1 MGAANNSSSSNTGQG
16 LNGLPVPGGNGFAVS
31 RDLNPKLT
39 DVSSLKPLGRETRK
53 HPAAQLRKLQSSL
66 EQFGI
71 VLPVIVD
78 AERRVVAGWGLVL
91 AARKMAL
98 LQIPAVTID
107 DLDESRLRLLR
118 LALNRLG
125 EESSW
130 DFDALALEFADILEI
145 GIDVDLQLS
154 GFEMGEIDVAFAR
167 CAGDEEDDLPPLDEI
182 STPVTKLDDLWL
194 LDEHRLLCGDALTP
208 ESYRRLLGDERAQM
222 VFTDPPWNIPI
233 AGNVSGLGAVKHDD
247 FVMACGEMSAAE
259 FEAFLRTALGN
270 AATHSVD
277 GSIHYVC
284 MGWSK
289 MRELLAATDTIYSE
303 LKNLCVWCKP
313 NGGMG
318 SLYRSRHEL
327 VFVFKQGLA
336 PHINN
341 IELGRYGRNR
351 SNLWDY
357 PSQNVLNRTSK
368 SKLALHPTPKPVGL
382 VADAIR
388 DCSHR
393 NGIILDPFG
402 GAGSTL
408 IAAER
413 TGRRACLIELEPR
426 FVDAT
431 IKRWQKLTGKT
442 AVNSATGAHFS
453 PESKTTSNGS
463 AASSDGDRLLTDG
476 AQ

>member
-1 MGAANNSSSSNTGQG
+1 MGAANISSSSNTGQD
-16 LNGLPVPGGNGFAVS
+16 LNGVPVPGGNGFAVS

-53 HPAAQLRKLQSSL
+53 HPAAQVRKLQSSL
-66 EQFGI
+66 EQFGV
-71 VLPVIVD
+71 VLPVVVD

-91 AARKMAL
+91 AAKKMGL
-98 LQIPAVTID
+98 LQVPAVTID
-107 DLDESRLRLLR
+107 DLGEAKLRLLR

-130 DFDALALEFADILEI
+130 DFDALTLEFSDILEI
-145 GIDVDLQLS
+145 DVYADLQIS

-167 CAGDEEDDLPPLDEI
+167 GAGDEEDDLQALDENA
-182 STPVTKLDDLWL
+182 TPVAKLGDLWL
-194 LDEHRLLCGDALTP
+194 LGDHRILCGDALAL
-208 ESYRRLLGDERAQM
+208 ESYKRLLGEELAQM
-222 VFTDPPWNIPI
+222 VFADPPWNIPI
-233 AGNVSGLGAVKHDD
+233 AGNVSGLGTVKHDD
-247 FVMACGEMSAAE
+247 FIMACGEMSATQ
-259 FEAFLRTALGN
+259 FESFLRTALGN
-270 AATHSVD
+270 VAAHSVD

-289 MRELLAATDTIYSE
+289 MRELLAATDAIYSE

-357 PSQNVLNRTSK
+357 PSQNVLNGTSK

-413 TGRRACLIELEPR
+413 TGRKARLIELEPR
-426 FVDAT
+426 FVDAA
-431 IKRWQKLTGKT
+431 IKRWQTVTGKT
-442 AVNSATGAHFS
+442 AVKASTGS
-453 PESKTTSNGS
+453 PYGLGDQTTTKGPTPSE
-463 AASSDGDRLLTDG
+463 AAGALMDG

>member
-1 MGAANNSSSSNTGQG
+1 
-16 LNGLPVPGGNGFAVS
+16 LRGLPGGRRSPAKPVS
-31 RDLNPKLT
+31 
-39 DVSSLKPLGRETRK
+39 
-53 HPAAQLRKLQSSL
+53 A
-66 EQFGI
+66 
-71 VLPVIVD
+71 
-78 AERRVVAGWGLVL
+78 
-91 AARKMAL
+91 
-98 LQIPAVTID
+98 
-107 DLDESRLRLLR
+107 
-118 LALNRLG
+118 
-125 EESSW
+125 
-130 DFDALALEFADILEI
+130 
-145 GIDVDLQLS
+145 LS
-154 GFEMGEIDVAFAR
+154 GFEISEIDVAFAR
-167 CAGDEEDDLPPLDEI
+167 CAGDEEDDLQALDETTAPI
-182 STPVTKLDDLWL
+182 TKLGDLWL
-194 LDEHRLLCGDALTP
+194 LDEHRLLCADALTS
-208 ESYRRLLGDERAQM
+208 ESYGRVFGEELAQM

-233 AGNVSGLGAVKHDD
+233 AGNVSGLGLVKHDD
-247 FVMACGEMSAAE
+247 FAMACGEMSTAE

-270 AATHSVD
+270 AAAYSVD

-327 VFVFKQGLA
+327 VFVLKQGLA

-413 TGRRACLIELEPR
+413 TGRKARLIELEPR

-431 IKRWQKLTGKT
+431 IKRWQNLTGKT
-442 AVNSATGAHFS
+442 AFNSVTNAHFS
-453 PESKTTSNGS
+453 PESQTTSNGS
-463 AASSDGDRLLTDG
+463 VASSDGDH
-476 AQ
+476 AH

>member
-1 MGAANNSSSSNTGQG
+1 
-16 LNGLPVPGGNGFAVS
+16 
-31 RDLNPKLT
+31 
-39 DVSSLKPLGRETRK
+39 
-53 HPAAQLRKLQSSL
+53 
-66 EQFGI
+66 
-71 VLPVIVD
+71 
-78 AERRVVAGWGLVL
+78 
-91 AARKMAL
+91 
-98 LQIPAVTID
+98 
-107 DLDESRLRLLR
+107 
-118 LALNRLG
+118 
-125 EESSW
+125 
-130 DFDALALEFADILEI
+130 
-145 GIDVDLQLS
+145 
-154 GFEMGEIDVAFAR
+154 
-167 CAGDEEDDLPPLDEI
+167 
-182 STPVTKLDDLWL
+182 
-194 LDEHRLLCGDALTP
+194 
-208 ESYRRLLGDERAQM
+208 M
-222 VFTDPPWNIPI
+222 VFADPPWNIPI
-233 AGNVSGLGAVKHDD
+233 AGNVSGLGTVKHDD
-247 FVMACGEMSAAE
+247 FVMACGEMSTAE
-259 FEAFLRTALGN
+259 FESFLRTALGN

-289 MRELLAATDTIYSE
+289 MRELLAATDTVYSE

-402 GAGSTL
+402 GVGSTL

-413 TGRRACLIELEPR
+413 TGRRARLIELEPR

-431 IKRWQKLTGKT
+431 IKRWQNLTGKT
-442 AVNSATGAHFS
+442 AVKASTGS
-453 PESKTTSNGS
+453 PYGLGDQTTTKGPTPSE
-463 AASSDGDRLLTDG
+463 AAGALMDG

>member
-1 MGAANNSSSSNTGQG
+1 
-16 LNGLPVPGGNGFAVS
+16 
-31 RDLNPKLT
+31 
-39 DVSSLKPLGRETRK
+39 
-53 HPAAQLRKLQSSL
+53 
-66 EQFGI
+66 
-71 VLPVIVD
+71 
-78 AERRVVAGWGLVL
+78 
-91 AARKMAL
+91 
-98 LQIPAVTID
+98 
-107 DLDESRLRLLR
+107 
-118 LALNRLG
+118 
-125 EESSW
+125 
-130 DFDALALEFADILEI
+130 
-145 GIDVDLQLS
+145 
-154 GFEMGEIDVAFAR
+154 
-167 CAGDEEDDLPPLDEI
+167 
-182 STPVTKLDDLWL
+182 
-194 LDEHRLLCGDALTP
+194 
-208 ESYRRLLGDERAQM
+208 M

-357 PSQNVLNRTSK
+357 PGSERPQPNVEEQAR
-368 SKLALHPTPKPVGL
+368 
-382 VADAIR
+382 VA
-388 DCSHR
+388 
-393 NGIILDPFG
+393 PYPE
-402 GAGSTL
+402 T
-408 IAAER
+408 
-413 TGRRACLIELEPR
+413 RRPR
-426 FVDAT
+426 
-431 IKRWQKLTGKT
+431 RRRY
-442 AVNSATGAHFS
+442 S
-453 PESKTTSNGS
+453 
-463 AASSDGDRLLTDG
+463 
-476 AQ
+476 

>member
-1 MGAANNSSSSNTGQG
+1 MG
-16 LNGLPVPGGNGFAVS
+16 
-31 RDLNPKLT
+31 
-39 DVSSLKPLGRETRK
+39 
-53 HPAAQLRKLQSSL
+53 
-66 EQFGI
+66 
-71 VLPVIVD
+71 
-78 AERRVVAGWGLVL
+78 
-91 AARKMAL
+91 L
-98 LQIPAVTID
+98 LQVPAVTID
-107 DLDESRLRLLR
+107 DLDEAKLRLLR
-118 LALNRLG
+118 LTLNRLG

-145 GIDVDLQLS
+145 GIDVDRQLS

-182 STPVTKLDDLWL
+182 ATPVTKLNDLWL
-194 LDEHRLLCGDALTP
+194 LDEHRLLCGNALTP
-208 ESYRRLLGDERAQM
+208 ESYLRLLGDEWAQM

-259 FEAFLRTALGN
+259 FEAFLGTALRN

-402 GAGSTL
+402 GAGSTMV
-408 IAAER
+408 AAQR
-413 TGRRACLIELEPR
+413 TGRRARLIELEPR

-431 IKRWQKLTGKT
+431 IKRWQNPTGKT
-442 AVNSATGAHFS
+442 AVNSATGAHFN
-453 PESKTTSNGS
+453 PESQTTSNGP
-463 AASSDGDRLLTDG
+463 AASSDGDRLLIDG

>member
-71 VLPVIVD
+71 VLPVVVD

-91 AARKMAL
+91 AARKMGL

-107 DLDESRLRLLR
+107 DLDESKLRLLR

-259 FEAFLRTALGN
+259 FEAFLRAALGN

-318 SLYRSRHEL
+318 SLYRSRHEP
-327 VFVFKQGLA
+327 VFVFKNGVA

-351 SNLWDY
+351 SNVWDY
-357 PSQNVLNRTSK
+357 PGQNVLNGGLK
-368 SKLALHPTPKPVGL
+368 SKLALHPTVKPVAL
-382 VADAIR
+382 VAHAIR

-393 NGIILDPFG
+393 NGIIVDPFG
-402 GAGSTL
+402 GAGTTL
-408 IAAER
+408 IAAGTNR
-413 TGRRACLIELEPR
+413 P
-426 FVDAT
+426 
-431 IKRWQKLTGKT
+431 Q
-442 AVNSATGAHFS
+442 GA
-453 PESKTTSNGS
+453 P
-463 AASSDGDRLLTDG
+463 DRIG
-476 AQ
+476 APLR

>member
-1 MGAANNSSSSNTGQG
+1 MKYA
-16 LNGLPVPGGNGFAVS
+16 PVQGGNGFAVS
-31 RDLNPKLT
+31 RDLNPKLA
-39 DVSSLKPLGRETRK
+39 DVAALEPLGRQTRK
-53 HPAAQLRKLQSSL
+53 HPPAQIRKLHSSID
-66 EQFGI
+66 QFGF
-71 VLPVIVD
+71 VLPIVID
-78 AERRVVAGWGLVL
+78 TENRVVAGWGLVL
-91 AARKMAL
+91 AARKMGL
-98 LQIPAVTID
+98 LQVPAVVIS
-107 DLDESRLRLLR
+107 DLDEAKLRLLR

-130 DFDALALEFADILEI
+130 DFDALTLEFADILEI
-145 GIDVDLQLS
+145 DIDVDLQLG

-167 CAGDEEDDLPPLDEI
+167 SAGDEEDDLQALDENAM
-182 STPVTKLDDLWL
+182 PVAKLGDLWL
-194 LDEHRLLCGDALTP
+194 LGEHRILCGDALAL
-208 ESYRRLLGDERAQM
+208 ESYKRLLGEELAQM
-222 VFTDPPWNIPI
+222 VFADPPWNIPI
-233 AGNVSGLGAVKHDD
+233 AGNVSGLGTVKHED
-247 FVMACGEMSAAE
+247 FVMACGEMSATQ
-259 FEAFLRTALGN
+259 FESFLRTALGN
-270 AATHSVD
+270 VAAHSVD

-289 MRELLAATDTIYSE
+289 MRELLAATDTVYSE

-402 GAGSTL
+402 GVGSTL

-413 TGRRACLIELEPR
+413 TGRRARLIELEPR

-431 IKRWQKLTGKT
+431 IKRWQNLTGKT
-442 AVNSATGAHFS
+442 AVKASTGS
-453 PESKTTSNGS
+453 PYGLGDQTTTKGPTPSE
-463 AASSDGDRLLTDG
+463 AAGALMDG

>member
-1 MGAANNSSSSNTGQG
+1 MTHERH
-16 LNGLPVPGGNGFAVS
+16 GN
-31 RDLNPKLT
+31 
-39 DVSSLKPLGRETRK
+39 
-53 HPAAQLRKLQSSL
+53 
-66 EQFGI
+66 
-71 VLPVIVD
+71 D
-78 AERRVVAGWGLVL
+78 ARAPRAGWG
-91 AARKMAL
+91 R
-98 LQIPAVTID
+98 T
-107 DLDESRLRLLR
+107 
-118 LALNRLG
+118 
-125 EESSW
+125 
-130 DFDALALEFADILEI
+130 
-145 GIDVDLQLS
+145 
-154 GFEMGEIDVAFAR
+154 
-167 CAGDEEDDLPPLDEI
+167 
-182 STPVTKLDDLWL
+182 
-194 LDEHRLLCGDALTP
+194 
-208 ESYRRLLGDERAQM
+208 DERIGCHVQH
-222 VFTDPPWNIPI
+222 
-233 AGNVSGLGAVKHDD
+233 GAVDAVSVAIQAGS
-247 FVMACGEMSAAE
+247 FVGAAERMEMSAAE

-393 NGIILDPFG
+393 NGIILDLFG

-413 TGRRACLIELEPR
+413 TGRRASLIELEPR

-463 AASSDGDRLLTDG
+463 AASSNGDRLLIDG